1 MSSSV
6 VQRVVLVMQGCAL
19 VDGYAPFCKHLFVP
33 NMVGA
38 KLGALVITNEN
49 RQQLEC
55 GYSRRRPEELAVL
68 TRQAPCEAKTLST
81 VNKQHHQ

>member
-1 MSSSV
+1 MRGQENGCLSFNMF
-6 VQRVVLVMQGCAL
+6 MQGCAL

-49 RQQLEC
+49 NQHLEC

-68 TRQAPCEAKTLST
+68 TRQDPGRAIPI
-81 VNKQHHQ
+81 

>member
-1 MSSSV
+1 MGGLESRSAV
-6 VQRVVLVMQGCAL
+6 IDMCMQGGSL

-38 KLGALVITNEN
+38 KLGALVITHKN
-49 RQQLEC
+49 RQHLEC

-68 TRQAPCEAKTLST
+68 TRQGPCEANPL
-81 VNKQHHQ
+81 